1 MSDERIIQVRLDEL
15 HDSPYQPRQEYDEEA
30 LQELARSIRENGVL
44 SPLSV
49 RPRPAG
55 GYEIIGGHRRSR
67 AARIAGLAEVPCV
80 VREVADGE
88 ARKLALLD
96 NLSREDLLPW
106 EEGEAYAKLIA
117 EEGLTQAEVAKAAGK
132 SPAHVGSRMRLA
144 EGSGQA
150 LRQAYTRGEVG
161 LVAME
166 AVVAK
171 LPKGEVTA
179 KECPRCRVIIPGD
192 VDRCGACGA
201 DCSLTLAI
209 TADAQAVAAKK
220 LKGRPG
226 HQAAEVVA
234 QIAERYGLA
243 GKPVQVSLGFNDVQ
257 LDEEVIET
265 KTELE
270 RRLAAIGNLRD
281 WALQHQAQLAGY
293 QPTAREAALAQLR
306 AGRAALRQV
315 EDMLIGAGALEL
327 SAQ

>member
-1 MSDERIIQVRLDEL
+1 M
-15 HDSPYQPRQEYDEEA
+15 
-30 LQELARSIRENGVL
+30 
-44 SPLSV
+44 
-49 RPRPAG
+49 
-55 GYEIIGGHRRSR
+55 
-67 AARIAGLAEVPCV
+67 PCV

-117 EEGLTQAEVAKAAGK
+117 EEGLTQAEVAKATGR
-132 SPAHVGSRMRLA
+132 SVAHVGARIRLA

-150 LRQAYTRGEVG
+150 LRLAYSRGEVG

-179 KECPRCRVIIPGD
+179 KECPRCRVVLPGD

-209 TADAQAVAAKK
+209 TADAQAVAVKK
-220 LKGRPG
+220 LKGRPAHVAG
-226 HQAAEVVA
+226 EVVQA
-234 QIAERYGLA
+234 IAERYGLA

-281 WALQHQAQLAGY
+281 WALQHQAALAGY

-327 SAQ
+327 SAK